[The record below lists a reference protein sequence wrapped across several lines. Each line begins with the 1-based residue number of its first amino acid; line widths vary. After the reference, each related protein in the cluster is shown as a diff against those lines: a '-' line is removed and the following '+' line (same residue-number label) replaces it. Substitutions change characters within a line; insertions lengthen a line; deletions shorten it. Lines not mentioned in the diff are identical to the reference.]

1 MGEAT
6 VDDALLE
13 ERATLER
20 RMERLGPVNPAAVE
34 EFDEAS
40 QRHATLDEQRDDLER
55 AMADLEAAIR
65 RIDKASKERFGEMF
79 TLVQERFRVLY
90 PRLFRGGKA
99 DLVLTEPD
107 NLLESGVEIVAQPPG
122 KRLQSISLLSGGEKA
137 LTAVALIFA
146 IFQLKPTPFCI
157 LDEVDAPQR
166 TSAPAPRQTP
176 EGGRPL

>member
-1 MGEAT
+1 
-6 VDDALLE
+6 
-13 ERATLER
+13 
-20 RMERLGPVNPAAVE
+20 MERLGPVNPAAVE

-122 KRLQSISLLSGGEKA
+122 SGFSQSR
-137 LTAVALIFA
+137 
-146 IFQLKPTPFCI
+146 C
-157 LDEVDAPQR
+157 
-166 TSAPAPRQTP
+166 SAAERRRSPRS
-176 EGGRPL
+176 R